1 MARGVVLL
9 ALALAAALLTGAR
22 AHAGV
27 PDARHVASTRSVD
40 ALEAS
45 LLERI
50 NGARDANGLG
60 ALRVSSGL
68 RRAATAHARW
78 LTRSGSFTHSS
89 ADGSS
94 PTTRIRRY
102 YRGSLVGETLL
113 WGSPSVDA
121 GQALERWLGSPAHR
135 GVLLDRRFRE
145 IGVSAVTAE
154 NAPGTYGGLDV
165 TVVVADLGSPR

>member
-22 AHAGV
+22 AHAAV
-27 PDARHVASTRSVD
+27 PDGRQAGSRSVE

-50 NGARDANGLG
+50 NGARHANRLR
-60 ALRVSSGL
+60 ALRVSPAL
-68 RRAATAHARW
+68 RRAAAAHARW
-78 LTRSGSFTHSS
+78 LARSGSFTHSS

-94 PTTRIRRY
+94 PTARIRRY

-121 GQALERWLGSPAHR
+121 AQALERWLGSPAHR

-145 IGVSAVTAE
+145 IGVSAVSAE
-154 NAPGTYGGLDV
+154 NAPGTYGGLDI
-165 TVVVADLGSPR
+165 TVVVADLGAPR